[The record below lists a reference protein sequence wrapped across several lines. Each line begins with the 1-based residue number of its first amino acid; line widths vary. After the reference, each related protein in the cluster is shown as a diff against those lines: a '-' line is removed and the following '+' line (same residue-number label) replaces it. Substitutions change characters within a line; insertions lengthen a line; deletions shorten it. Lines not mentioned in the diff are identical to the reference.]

1 MDIDFQKRL
10 LETFRVETKEHL
22 TAISACLIDLEK
34 TGEVEK
40 RSALIEAVSRETHS
54 LKGAAR
60 AVNMTGIESLCHAL
74 ENVFA
79 AFKRRT
85 DTPPPALFD
94 LLHQAVDTI
103 DKLLPLLE
111 TGRDAT
117 ANAAVREL
125 VSRLEKGASGFP
137 SPDNDK
143 REAGPEAKGHGFV
156 GEGATQVY
164 TGEQNV
170 APGQKADDEGGT
182 AARLQGAAAD
192 TVRISTG
199 KLDALFT
206 QAEELLTVKL
216 AVAQRA
222 AELAEISSD
231 MALWEKEWRK
241 LRPVLRGMRK
251 ARQSAAGRALAGSD
265 AGRIDRLLD
274 FFDWNHACIKKLEN
288 KMQRVAK
295 VAASDRHTLDGMVDT
310 LLDDMKGV
318 LMLPI
323 STFLEPL
330 SKVARDLARDRGK
343 EAELVVEGGSIECD
357 KRILEEI
364 KDPVIHLIRNCI
376 DHGIENPEERKLKG
390 KPGRGKI
397 SVTATLID
405 SQRME
410 LCLADDGAGIDLAR
424 LPEMAVKQGLVTR
437 DEVARMGKDEL
448 LGFIFTSGFSSRPII
463 DDISGRG
470 LGLAIV
476 RDKVAKLGGTVTV
489 ATEPGNGTTFRLLL
503 PLTLATFRG
512 VIVRV
517 GEQPFIFPALQV
529 ERVARISRSTVK
541 SVENRETV
549 ELGGMVLSFVRLAD
563 LLEMPRQERKG
574 KEPDVIQLLVLANE
588 GKRLALGVD
597 EVLGEAEVLV
607 KSLGSQ
613 LTRVRNVAGATVLGT
628 GKVVPILHPGD
639 LLKSAVKGAAATVGA
654 VPPRED
660 AETLRKSVL
669 IVEDSI
675 TARTLLKNILE
686 TAGYETVSAVDGL
699 DALALLRT
707 EEIDL
712 VVSDVDM
719 PRMNGFDLTSRIRA
733 SREFSD
739 LPVVLVTSLDSRED
753 RERGIEAG
761 ANAYIV
767 KSSFDQSNLL
777 DVIKRLV

>member
-10 LETFRVETKEHL
+10 LETFKVETKEHL

-34 TGEVEK
+34 AVEVEK
-40 RSALIEAVSRETHS
+40 RPAIIEAIFREAHS

-60 AVNMTGIESLCHAL
+60 AVNMAGIESLSHAL
-74 ENVFA
+74 EGVLA

-85 DTPPPALFD
+85 CIPSPALFD
-94 LLHQAVDTI
+94 LLHQAVDTV
-103 DKLLPLLE
+103 DRLLPLLE
-111 TGRDAT
+111 AGRDAT
-117 ANAAVREL
+117 ANAAVRKL
-125 VSRLEKGASGFP
+125 VLILGKVASGFP
-137 SPDNDK
+137 PPDNEERDD
-143 REAGPEAKGHGFV
+143 GSEAKSHEFV
-156 GEGATQVY
+156 GKAAAEAY
-164 TGEQNV
+164 TGLQNA
-170 APGQKADDEGGT
+170 APGQRADDEAGS
-182 AARLQGAAAD
+182 AARLQGASPD
-192 TVRISTG
+192 TVRVSTE
-199 KLDALFT
+199 KLESLFN

-216 AVAQRA
+216 AAAQRA
-222 AELAEISSD
+222 AELAELSSD

-241 LRPVLRGMRK
+241 LRPLLRGMRK
-251 ARQSAAGRALAGSD
+251 ARQSPAGPAFAGKD
-265 AGRIDRLLD
+265 AGRLEKLLD
-274 FFDWNHACIKKLEN
+274 FFDCNHACIKKLGN
-288 KMQRVAK
+288 KMQGVAK
-295 VAASDRHTLDGMVDT
+295 TAANDRHTLDGMVDT
-310 LLDDMKGV
+310 LLDEMKGA

-323 STFLEPL
+323 ATIFEPL
-330 SKVARDLARDRGK
+330 PKVARDLARARGK
-343 EAELVVEGGSIECD
+343 EAELVVAGGAVECD

-364 KDPVIHLIRNCI
+364 KDPLIHLIRNCV

-390 KPGRGKI
+390 KPTRGKI

-405 SQRME
+405 SHRME
-410 LCLADDGAGIDLAR
+410 ICINDDGAGIDIAR
-424 LPEMAVKQGLVTR
+424 LPEMAAKCGLLTR
-437 DEVARMGKDEL
+437 DEAERLEKDEQL
-448 LGFIFTSGFSSRPII
+448 AFIFTSGFSTHPMI

-476 RDKVAKLGGTVTV
+476 REKAVKLGGTVTV
-489 ATEPGNGTTFRLLL
+489 TTDPRAGTTFRLLL

-517 GEQPFIFPALQV
+517 GEQPFIFPAPRV
-529 ERVARISRSTVK
+529 ERVARIARSAVK

-549 ELGGMVLSFVRLAD
+549 ELTGAVLSFVQLAD
-563 LLEMPRQERKG
+563 LLELTRQEKKG
-574 KEPDVIQLLVLANE
+574 KEPDFVQLLVLENE
-588 GKRLALGVD
+588 GKRIAIGVD
-597 EVLGEAEVLV
+597 EVLGEEEILV

-628 GKVVPILHPGD
+628 GKVVPILHTGD
-639 LLKSAVKGAAATVGA
+639 LLKSAVKGAATVVGA
-654 VPPRED
+654 IRERED
-660 AETLRKSVL
+660 AETARKSVL

-686 TAGYETVSAVDGL
+686 TAGYETLSAVDGL
-699 DALALLRT
+699 DALALIRM

-733 SREFSD
+733 SHEFAD
-739 LPVVLVTSLDSRED
+739 LPVVLVTSLDARED

-777 DVIKRLV
+777 DVIKRLI